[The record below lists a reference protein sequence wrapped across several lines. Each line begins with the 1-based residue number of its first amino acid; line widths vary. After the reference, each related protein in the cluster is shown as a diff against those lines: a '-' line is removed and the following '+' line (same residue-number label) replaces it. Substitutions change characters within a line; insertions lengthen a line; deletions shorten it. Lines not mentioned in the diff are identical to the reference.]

1 MFSVYFR
8 RVGYSELKSLL
19 ISLGFSRYRRV
30 EKWEK
35 TAQSTWNG
43 DLIYGENATYR
54 IELVSEEVLLVA
66 QELGQRVE
74 ILLQQT
80 VERLLG
86 EIASD
91 K

>member
-1 MFSVYFR
+1 M
-8 RVGYSELKSLL
+8 
-19 ISLGFSRYRRV
+19 
-30 EKWEK
+30 
-35 TAQSTWNG
+35 
-43 DLIYGENATYR
+43 
-54 IELVSEEVLLVA
+54 ELVSEEVLLVA